1 MDKTSELQQRKNK
14 LLDGND
20 LSTSIAKMIRV
31 KDLPATFHSATA
43 IAGRDGRTEIVLELF
58 IDVLNTEKIARVYL
72 YITEDIFD
80 PESFDYIDCF
90 IGPKVDKVSINSRI
104 KLRALRT
111 VYNVI
116 KNISTGYAN
125 AVDPNKI
132 IYVRTQK
139 TGMCD
144 YRN

>member
-1 MDKTSELQQRKNK
+1 
-14 LLDGND
+14 
-20 LSTSIAKMIRV
+20 MIRV

-72 YITEDIFD
+72 YLTEDIFD
-80 PESFDYIDCF
+80 PDGFEFIDSE
-90 IGPKVDKVSINSRI
+90 IGLGDKKIDIDDFI

-116 KNISTGYAN
+116 RNISTGYAN

-132 IYVRTQK
+132 IYVKTQR
-139 TGMCD
+139 TGMCN
-144 YRN
+144 YSN

>member
-1 MDKTSELQQRKNK
+1 MINTTELQQRKNK
-14 LLDGND
+14 LLEGNN

-31 KDLPATFHSATA
+31 KNLPATAHSTTT
-43 IAGRDGRTEIVLELF
+43 IAGVDDRTLIVIELF
-58 IDVLNTEKIARVYL
+58 IDVLNTEKIARVLL

-80 PESFDYIDCF
+80 PDSFEYIDSE
-90 IGPKVDKVSINSRI
+90 IGLGDKKIGTDDFI

-139 TGMCD
+139 TGICD

>member
-1 MDKTSELQQRKNK
+1 MDKISELQQHRNK
-14 LLDGND
+14 LLEGNN

-31 KDLPATFHSATA
+31 KDLPATFHSATT
-43 IAGRDGRTEIVLELF
+43 IAGRDGKTEIVLELF

-72 YITEDIFD
+72 YLTEDLFD
-80 PESFDYIDCF
+80 PDSFSYIDGE
-90 IGPKVDKVSINSRI
+90 IGLGDKKIDIDDFI

-116 KNISTGYAN
+116 RNISTGYAN

-132 IYVRTQK
+132 IYVRTRW

-144 YRN
+144 YSN

>member
-1 MDKTSELQQRKNK
+1 MDKISELQRRRNK
-14 LLDGND
+14 LLEGNN
-20 LSTSIAKMIRV
+20 LSASIAKMIRV
-31 KDLPATFHSATA
+31 KNLPATIHSATT
-43 IAGRDGRTEIVLELF
+43 IAGQDGRTEIVLELF
-58 IDVLNTEKIARVYL
+58 IDVLNTEKIARVILYL
-72 YITEDIFD
+72 TEDLFD
-80 PESFDYIDCF
+80 PDGFEFIDSE
-90 IGPKVDKVSINSRI
+90 IGLGNRKIDIDDFI

-132 IYVRTQK
+132 IFVRTQK